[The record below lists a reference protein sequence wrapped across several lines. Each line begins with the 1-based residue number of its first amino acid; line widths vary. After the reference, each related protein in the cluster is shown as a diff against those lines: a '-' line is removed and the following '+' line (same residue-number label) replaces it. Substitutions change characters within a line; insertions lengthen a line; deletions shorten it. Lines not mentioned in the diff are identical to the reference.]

1 MDPAGQTLSLRFFYE
16 ESEVYESAEPAFY
29 DAEAIPAV
37 REVLANYEMIRAE
50 LADYVAGAFT
60 ITPVNPHPPPTNAA
74 RMWQNVYFKN
84 YLLPYRSGKK
94 HFPRTYALFAG
105 RDDITLAGVVS
116 LAPGGKVM
124 SHCGETNAL
133 IRCHLGL
140 KIPGTLPDLG
150 LRVKGQSVCWEEGK
164 VIAFN
169 DAYQHEVW
177 NCTSGTRH
185 ILAFDVLRPEFR
197 ARRNEICANS
207 LGIQAMQ
214 WLLRRLHLEG
224 RLPRSLQSAIAHAFG
239 WGFRAYLAVATRG
252 R

>member
-1 MDPAGQTLSLRFFYE
+1 MTNLRFFYS
-16 ESEVYESAEPAFY
+16 ESEIYDSSDPVFY
-29 DAEAIPAV
+29 DADAIPEV
-37 REVLANYEMIRAE
+37 REILASYDIIRE
-50 LADYVAGAFT
+50 EVSGYVDDTFA
-60 ITPVNPHPPPTNAA
+60 IKPLNPNPPPMNGS

-84 YLLPYRSGKK
+84 YMLAYRAGRK
-94 HFPRTYALFAG
+94 HFPRTYELFAD
-105 RDDITLAGVVS
+105 RDDITLAGIVS
-116 LAPGGKVM
+116 LAPGGKLL

-150 LRVKGQSVCWEEGK
+150 LKVNGHSVCWEEGK

-177 NCTSGTRH
+177 NRTDGTRH
-185 ILAFDVLRPEFR
+185 VLAFDVVRPEFR
-197 ARRNEICANS
+197 QRRNEICARS

-214 WLLRRLHLEG
+214 WVVKTLRLEG
-224 RLPRSLQSAIAHAFG
+224 RVPRSLQHLIAQPFT
-239 WGFRAYLAVATRG
+239 WGFRAWLELSSRW